1 MSGKVVCSPEMQ
13 DYFEELAKKNEEC
26 YNVAEKARSKGLD
39 PQLSVEIP
47 QAEDLAS
54 RVEKLLADW
63 NVKGV
68 SDDIRRLTAE
78 HGNRE
83 IVSLLI
89 AKEVAGRPAES
100 KEKAI
105 DRAIRVGLAVLTEG
119 ILVAPLEGLADTK
132 IKTNHDGSEYLD
144 LIFAGPI
151 RAAGGTGQAMSVL
164 IADVVRREFNIGRYI
179 PTDEEVKRFF
189 EEIPLYKQRQHLQY
203 VPSVNEISLIV
214 KNCPVCIDGEGTEKV
229 EISGFRDLP
238 RIETNRVRGGAC
250 LVIAEGL
257 CQKAA
262 KVKKHVDTLGID
274 GWDFISEFLSAKTV
288 NEEKKEEE
296 EEPDEEESEEE
307 GEGEEEQEEPE
318 YHSDDVEPTDKYLK
332 DIIAGRPMFGHPS
345 RVGGFRLR
353 YGRGRTCGLAAIAL
367 NPASMY
373 ALDEFPALGTQ
384 VKIERPGKAGAV
396 TPCDSVEGPILL
408 LTNGDLVQC
417 STKEEVAEIKDRIA
431 EIVDNG
437 EILIPF
443 GEFSE
448 NNHKLV
454 PCGYTPEWHKQEL
467 KAKGDLPEDWEKPTY
482 ERAKEMS
489 LKLGVPLHPNF
500 NLFWYDVP
508 LERLKELREHIIKNG
523 KFSGGSLTLTNDP
536 VMKRIL
542 EDLGALH
549 TVSSGNIV
557 VREYSMPLIDGLG
570 LTANSG
576 GIASA
581 NAFGGNGSLDA
592 VSSAMGIEVR
602 ARAVTRIGTRM
613 GRPEK
618 AKERKMNP
626 PVHLLFPVGKE
637 PGSKRKMN
645 LAISVSGTVT
655 TLDGRGEQKK
665 GVRTEVGTRICTSCG
680 SVSVMSSCDKCG
692 KYTKFVRCDR
702 TEDGGGRIDIAP
714 MYEKALKRLNK
725 DAIPE
730 LRCVEG
736 LSSKTKVPEAIEK
749 GILRAVND
757 VFVFKDGTIRYD
769 MSDVPITHFRPREI
783 ELSVKRA
790 KELGY
795 THDMHGDPL
804 ENEEQICEL
813 KVQDIVPADTCGDYM
828 VKVSKFIDDMLEM
841 HYGLDRFYNAN
852 ERDDLIGQL
861 AIGLAPHTSGG
872 ILCRIIGYTKACG
885 GYAHPFFHAA
895 KRRNCDGDED
905 SIILMLDGLINFSRD
920 YLPDRRGG
928 LMDAPL
934 VLTTRLDPNEIDKEA
949 HNVDCLSEYPLEF
962 YRAAMSYTDPKEVE
976 GIMDMVG
983 KRIATERQYERF
995 GFTHDTKD
1003 ISEGPKHSAYTMLAT
1018 MIDKM
1023 EAQLELG
1030 RKIRAVDEQD
1040 MAMRVI
1046 NKHFLP
1052 DMAGNL
1058 RSFSAQKIRCTK
1070 CGGRYRRI
1078 PLSGKCVCGN
1088 NLVLTVHEASVKKYL
1103 EVSKQV
1109 CEKYGLSDYVIQR
1122 IQILEMS
1129 MDSLFNNDKVK
1140 ACKLSDFF

>member
-13 DYFEELAKKNEEC
+13 NYFDELAKKNEEC
-26 YNVAEKARSKGLD
+26 YAVARRARGKGMD
-39 PQLSVEIP
+39 PQIKIEIP

-54 RVEKLLADW
+54 RVEKLLSDW
-63 NVKGV
+63 SVEGV

-83 IVSLLI
+83 LVSLHIAREI
-89 AKEVAGRPAES
+89 AKKPAES
-100 KEKAI
+100 REKAI

-132 IKTNHDGSEYLD
+132 IKTNHDGSEYID

-164 IADVVRREFNIGRYI
+164 IADVVRRELNIGRYI
-179 PTDEEVKRFF
+179 PTHPEVQRFH
-189 EEIPLYKQRQHLQY
+189 EEIPLYKQCQHLQY
-203 VPSVNEISLIV
+203 LPSANEIELIV
-214 KNCPVCIDGEGTEKV
+214 KNCPVCIDGEGTEDA

-274 GWDFISEFLSAKTV
+274 GWEFISEFLSS
-288 NEEKKEEE
+288 KK
-296 EEPDEEESEEE
+296 
-307 GEGEEEQEEPE
+307 
-318 YHSDDVEPTDKYLK
+318 SDDDEKDSKEIKPADKYLK
-332 DIIAGRPMFGHPS
+332 DIVAGRPIFGHPS

-353 YGRGRTCGLAAIAL
+353 YGRGRTCGLAALAM

-396 TPCDSVEGPILL
+396 TPCDTIEGPILL
-408 LTNGDLVQC
+408 LDNGDLVQC
-417 STKEEVAEIKDRIA
+417 NTKEEVAGIKGQIA

-454 PCGYTPEWHKQEL
+454 PCGYTVEWHKQEL
-467 KAKGDLPEDWEKPTY
+467 KAKGNLPEDWESPTY

-489 LKLGVPLHPNF
+489 EELNVSLHPDF
-500 NLFWYDVP
+500 NLFWYDIG
-508 LERLKELREHIIKNG
+508 LERLKGLREYILSKG
-523 KFSGGSLTLTNDP
+523 TFSDASLILPNDP
-536 VMKRIL
+536 ENKRVL

-549 TVSSGNIV
+549 TVSSGNIMV
-557 VREYSMPLIDGLG
+557 SEYSVPLIEGLG
-570 LTANSG
+570 LAAKDGKIVDATAFDGNNS
-576 GIASA
+576 
-581 NAFGGNGSLDA
+581 LEA
-592 VSSAMGIEVR
+592 VSNAMGIEVR
-602 ARAVTRIGTRM
+602 ARAITRIGTRM
-613 GRPEK
+613 ARPEK

-626 PVHLLFPVGKE
+626 PVHVLFPVGRD
-637 PGSKRKMN
+637 PGSKREMN
-645 LAISVSGTVT
+645 SAISVSKAT
-655 TLDGRGEQKK
+655 TSSISAAKQSPK
-665 GVRTEVGTRICTSCG
+665 GVQIDVGIRRCTSRECG
-680 SVSVMSSCDKCG
+680 SISVMPRCDKCG
-692 KYTKFVRCDR
+692 SYAKFERYDR
-702 TEDGGGRIDIAP
+702 PSEDNKGYVDIAP

-725 DAIPE
+725 DPLPE

-736 LSSKTKVPEAIEK
+736 LTSKTKVPEAIEK
-749 GILRAVND
+749 GVLRAVND

-769 MSDVPITHFRPREI
+769 MTDVPITHFKPREI
-783 ELSVKRA
+783 ELSVDRA

-795 THDMHGDPL
+795 THDMHGKPL
-804 ENEEQICEL
+804 VDGEQICEL
-813 KVQDIVPADTCGDYM
+813 KVQDIVPADSCGDYM
-828 VKVSKFIDDMLEM
+828 VKVSKFIDDMLEL
-841 HYGLDRFYNAN
+841 HYGLDRFYNAK

-949 HNVDCLSEYPLEF
+949 HNVDCLSEYPLDF
-962 YRAAMSYTDPKEVE
+962 YKAAMDVRDPKEVE

-983 KRIATERQYERF
+983 KRIATERQYEGF
-995 GFTHDTKD
+995 GFTHDTRD
-1003 ISEGPKHSAYTMLAT
+1003 ISEGPKHSAYTTLET
-1018 MIDKM
+1018 MTDKM
-1023 EAQLELG
+1023 EAQLDLG
-1030 RKIRAVDEQD
+1030 RKIRAVDERD
-1040 MAMRVI
+1040 MATRVI
-1046 NKHFLP
+1046 DKHFLP

-1058 RSFSAQKIRCTK
+1058 RSFSAQTIRCTK
-1070 CGGRYRRI
+1070 CGEKYRRI
-1078 PLSGKCVCGN
+1078 PLSGRCSCGN

-1103 EVSKQV
+1103 EVSKQIG
-1109 CEKYGLSDYVIQR
+1109 EKYGLSEYTLQR
-1122 IQILEMS
+1122 IDILEMS

-1140 ACKLSDFF
+1140 KCKLSDFF

>member
-13 DYFEELAKKNEEC
+13 NYFEELAKKNEEC
-26 YNVAEKARSKGLD
+26 YNVARKARGKGMD
-39 PQLSVEIP
+39 PQVRIEIP

-63 NVKGV
+63 NVEGV

-83 IVSLLI
+83 IVSLHI
-89 AKEVAGRPAES
+89 AKEIAKRPAES

-132 IKTNHDGSEYLD
+132 IKTNQDGSEYID

-164 IADVVRREFNIGRYI
+164 IADVVRRELNIGRYI
-179 PTDEEVKRFF
+179 PTDSEVKRFY
-189 EEIPLYKQRQHLQY
+189 EEIPLYKQCQHLQY
-203 VPSVNEISLIV
+203 LPSVNEISLIV
-214 KNCPVCIDGEGTEKV
+214 KNCPVCIDGEGTEKA

-274 GWDFISEFLSAKTV
+274 GWEFISEFLSAKDDK
-288 NEEKKEEE
+288 EEVKDYKEEE
-296 EEPDEEESEEE
+296 DE
-307 GEGEEEQEEPE
+307 EGEEEEDLSKEID
-318 YHSDDVEPTDKYLK
+318 HSKEVEPTDKYLK

-408 LTNGDLVQC
+408 LNNGDLVQC
-417 STKEEVAEIKDRIA
+417 NTKEEVAEIKNRIA

-454 PCGYTPEWHKQEL
+454 PCGYTVEWHKQEL
-467 KAKGDLPEDWEKPTY
+467 KAKGDLPDDWETPTY
-482 ERAKEMS
+482 ERAKKISRE
-489 LKLGVPLHPNF
+489 LNVPLHPKF
-500 NLFWYDVP
+500 NLFWYDVA
-508 LERLKELREHIIKNG
+508 LERLKELREHITKNG
-523 KFSGGSLTLTNDP
+523 TFSGGSLTLPNDP
-536 VMKRIL
+536 VKKRIL

-549 TVSSGNIV
+549 TVSSENIIV
-557 VREYSMPLIDGLG
+557 HEYSMPLVEGLG
-570 LTANSG
+570 LAVKNDAIVDAGPLDGS
-576 GIASA
+576 
-581 NAFGGNGSLDA
+581 NSLDA
-592 VSSAMGIEVR
+592 VSKAMGIEVR
-602 ARAVTRIGTRM
+602 AKAVTRIGTRM
-613 GRPEK
+613 ARPEK

-626 PVHLLFPVGKE
+626 PVHVLFPVGKD
-637 PGSKRKMN
+637 PGSKREMN
-645 LAISVSGTVT
+645 SAISVSKTIMKNI
-655 TLDGRGEQKK
+655 DGSKRQRG
-665 GVRTEVGTRICTSCG
+665 VHIDVGTRRCTSCD
-680 SVSVMSSCDKCG
+680 SISVMSSCDKCG
-692 KYTKFVRCDR
+692 SYAKFERCDR
-702 TEDGGGRIDIAP
+702 SADGEGYVDIAP

-725 DAIPE
+725 ETLQE

-736 LSSKTKVPEAIEK
+736 LSSKAKVPEAIEK
-749 GILRAVND
+749 GILRAMND

-769 MSDVPITHFRPREI
+769 MTDVPITHFRPREI
-783 ELSVKRA
+783 ELSIERA

-795 THDMHGDPL
+795 THDMHGNPL
-804 ENEEQICEL
+804 TNGEQICEL
-813 KVQDIVPADTCGDYM
+813 KVQDIIPADTCGDYM

-841 HYGLDRFYNAN
+841 HYGLDRFYNAKK
-852 ERDDLIGQL
+852 RDDLIGQL

-949 HNVDCLSEYPLEF
+949 HNVDCLFEYPLEF
-962 YRAAMSYTDPKEVE
+962 YRAAMSYKDPKEVE

-983 KRIATERQYERF
+983 KRIATERQYEGF

-1003 ISEGPKHSAYTMLAT
+1003 ISEGPKHSSYTMLDT
-1018 MIDKM
+1018 MIDKI

-1030 RKIRAVDEQD
+1030 RKIRAVDEKD
-1040 MAMRVI
+1040 MALRVI

-1058 RSFSAQKIRCTK
+1058 RSFSAQMIRCTK
-1070 CGGRYRRI
+1070 CGEKYRRI

-1109 CEKYGLSDYVIQR
+1109 CEKYGLSDYTLQR
-1122 IQILEMS
+1122 IEILEMS

-1140 ACKLSDFF
+1140 RCKLSDFF

>member
-1 MSGKVVCSPEMQ
+1 MSGKVACSPEMQ
-13 DYFEELAKKNEEC
+13 SYFEELAKKNEEC
-26 YNVAEKARSKGLD
+26 YNVARKARGRGMD
-39 PQLSVEIP
+39 PQPRVEIP

-63 NVKGV
+63 DVEGV
-68 SDDIRRLTAE
+68 SDDIRRVTAE

-83 IVSLLI
+83 IVSLHI
-89 AKEVAGRPAES
+89 AKEIAKRPAES
-100 KEKAI
+100 REKAI

-132 IKTNHDGSEYLD
+132 IKMNHDGSEYID

-164 IADVVRREFNIGRYI
+164 IADVVRREFGIGRYI
-179 PTDEEVKRFF
+179 PTEEEVRRFH
-189 EEIPLYKQRQHLQY
+189 EEIPLYKQSQHLQY
-203 VPSVNEISLIV
+203 LPSVNEITMIA

-229 EISGFRDLP
+229 EISGYRDLP

-274 GWDFISEFLSAKTV
+274 GWDFISEFLSSKKT
-288 NEEKKEEE
+288 EEEKEEE
-296 EEPDEEESEEE
+296 KEDEEENEELEEE
-307 GEGEEEQEEPE
+307 GEAEEEE
-318 YHSDDVEPTDKYLK
+318 YPSIEVEATDKYLK

-353 YGRGRTCGLAAIAL
+353 YGRGRTCGLASIAL

-396 TPCDSVEGPILL
+396 TPCDSVEGPIILL
-408 LTNGDLVQC
+408 NNGDLVQC
-417 STKEEVAEIKDRIA
+417 NTKEEVAEIKNRIA

-454 PCGYTPEWHKQEL
+454 PCGYTIEWHKQEL
-467 KAKGDLPEDWEKPTY
+467 KAKGDLPDDWGSPTY

-489 LKLGVPLHPNF
+489 LKLGVPLHPKF

-508 LERLKELREHIIKNG
+508 LERLKDLREYILKNG
-523 KFSGGSLTLTNDP
+523 KTSGGKLTIPNDP
-536 VMKRIL
+536 VKKRIL

-557 VREYSMPLIDGLG
+557 VNEYSMPLIEGLG
-570 LTANSG
+570 LAVKNDDIADARPLSGNSP
-576 GIASA
+576 
-581 NAFGGNGSLDA
+581 LDA
-592 VSSAMGIEVR
+592 VSKAMGIEVR
-602 ARAVTRIGTRM
+602 AKAVTRIGTRM

-626 PVHLLFPVGKE
+626 PVHVLFPVGKD
-637 PGSKRKMN
+637 PGSKREMN
-645 LAISVSGTVT
+645 SAISVSKTIMKNI
-655 TLDGRGEQKK
+655 DGSKRQRG
-665 GVRTEVGTRICTSCG
+665 VHIDIGTRICTSCG
-680 SVSVMSSCDKCG
+680 SVSVMPSCDKCG
-692 KYTKFVRCDR
+692 SYAKFERCDR
-702 TEDGGGRIDIAP
+702 PADGEGRIDIAP
-714 MYEKALKRLNK
+714 MYEKALKRLNRETL
-725 DAIPE
+725 PE

-736 LSSKTKVPEAIEK
+736 LSSKTKVPESIEK

-783 ELSVKRA
+783 ELSVEKA

-795 THDMHGDPL
+795 THDMHGNPL
-804 ENEEQICEL
+804 TNEEQICEL

-841 HYGLDRFYNAN
+841 HYGLERFYNAKNRN
-852 ERDDLIGQL
+852 ELIGQL

-920 YLPDRRGG
+920 YLPDKRGG

-962 YRAAMSYTDPKEVE
+962 YRAAMSYGDPKEVE
-976 GIMDMVG
+976 GIMDTVG
-983 KRIATERQYERF
+983 KRIATEGQYE
-995 GFTHDTKD
+995 GLKFTHDTND
-1003 ISEGPKHSAYTMLAT
+1003 ISEGPKHSSYTMLAT
-1018 MIDKM
+1018 MKDKM
-1023 EAQLELG
+1023 DAQLELG
-1030 RKIRAVDEQD
+1030 RKIRAVDERD

-1046 NKHFLP
+1046 NHHFLP

-1070 CGGRYRRI
+1070 CGGKYRRI

-1109 CEKYGLSDYVIQR
+1109 CEKYKLSEYTLQR
-1122 IQILEMS
+1122 IEILEMS

-1140 ACKLSDFF
+1140 KSKLSDFF